1 MKVYI
6 ATNKD
11 NKDALM
17 HYGVKGMRWGKRGG
31 RFKWPWEK
39 DDPSAGYKPKSSR
52 NSRKE
57 LAKTIGKM
65 YKTSPTTYGGIRGS
79 SQFYKEHG
87 QSGMRRRVNGNTN
100 MTIALS
106 QYPAKRREHLEGNRK
121 MYNYAGLATTRTT
134 IPTGK
139 IKTSQKTSSAA
150 NKRVKQYFQDKVNRQ
165 RADDKKKEQQRLTE
179 YQRRHG
185 RR

>member
-1 MKVYI
+1 MSVEEQMKVYI

-17 HYGVKGMRWGKRGG
+17 HYGVKGMRWGKRGNG

-39 DDPSAGYKPKSSR
+39 EDPSAGYKPESSR
-52 NSRKE
+52 NSRRE

-87 QSGMRRRVNGNTN
+87 PSGMRRRVDGNTN

-106 QYPAKRREHLEGNRK
+106 QYPAKRREHDE
-121 MYNYAGLATTRTT
+121 
-134 IPTGK
+134 
-139 IKTSQKTSSAA
+139 
-150 NKRVKQYFQDKVNRQ
+150 
-165 RADDKKKEQQRLTE
+165 KKEQQRRTK